1 MTARKSIT
9 LVCDGSWGLPHCKPS
24 DPATYTIGSAVV
36 SDTRW
41 AAIQVGWTWQG
52 GGRKTSA
59 GASFCGPGDYCP
71 ACSRTMLQERIRRAG
86 GES

>member
-24 DPATYTIGSAVV
+24 DRATYTIGSAVV

-52 GGRKTSA
+52 KRNGSSI
-59 GASFCGPGDYCP
+59 GAAPGDYCP

-86 GES
+86 GGP